1 MATPAF
7 DSSALTRRG
16 VLAAAASTLLLA
28 ACGRPGQRPDD
39 PAASSTPPGG
49 QELVVGASLELT
61 GRGAALGV
69 LQQRALEITAETLN
83 VSGFPVGNL
92 RRTVRLE
99 IRDNGSDPGLAA
111 RQANE
116 LTRRDQ
122 VHALVGG
129 TLAETS
135 MAMVEVAQK
144 LQVPFLSLGACDDIV
159 LPLAARTYIYKLT
172 PDAGAVARRMAQLIE
187 SQRVRRVALLAA
199 EGLHGDSGVRAVPG
213 ALRAVDVELLRTV
226 RLPADGH
233 GFVSAARRAA
243 AAEPDGVI
251 IWGTAPDSGNAALE
265 VRRAGHRGPLFFDS
279 GAVAEGTLAP
289 PNAAAVEGAFAVHPA
304 CLDRSTLTTTTT
316 AETARRDFTSRYV
329 QRHGTFSGFA
339 PYASDAL
346 QLLVGAARA
355 ASSVDRGRLRAYL
368 QNQVV
373 EGIAGAYAFAPIR
386 HGGMEPDSLG
396 VYVVSRGSWTP
407 WA

>member
-7 DSSALTRRG
+7 DSSVLTRRG
-16 VLAAAASTLLLA
+16 VLAAAASTLLLT
-28 ACGRPGQRPDD
+28 ACGRPGERPGD
-39 PAASSTPPGG
+39 PAASSTAPGG

-69 LQQRALEITAETLN
+69 LQQRALEIAAETLN
-83 VSGFPVGNL
+83 VAGFPVGNL

-99 IRDNGSDPGLAA
+99 IRDNGSDPRLAA
-111 RQANE
+111 RQATE
-116 LTRRDQ
+116 LTRGDGVQ
-122 VHALVGG
+122 ALVGG

-135 MAMVEVAQK
+135 MAIVGVAQQ
-144 LQVPFLSLGACDDIV
+144 LQVPFLSLGACDNIV
-159 LPLAARTYIYKLT
+159 LPLAERTYIFKLT
-172 PDAGAVARRMAQLIE
+172 PDAGDVARRMAQLIE
-187 SQRVRRVALLAA
+187 SQRVRRVVLLAA
-199 EGLHGDSGVRAVPG
+199 EGLHGDSGVRAVRG
-213 ALRAVDVELLRTV
+213 ALGAVDVELPETLR
-226 RLPADGH
+226 LSADRR

-243 AAEPDGVI
+243 DAEPDGII
-251 IWGTAPDSGNAALE
+251 IWGTAPDSGNAARE
-265 VRRAGHRGPLFFDS
+265 VRRAGYRGPLFFDS

-304 CLDRSTLTTTTT
+304 CLAGSSLTTNTTV
-316 AETARRDFTSRYV
+316 ETARRDFTSRYT
-329 QRHGTFSGFA
+329 QRHGTFGGFA
-339 PYASDAL
+339 PYGADAL

-368 QNQVV
+368 QNQVT